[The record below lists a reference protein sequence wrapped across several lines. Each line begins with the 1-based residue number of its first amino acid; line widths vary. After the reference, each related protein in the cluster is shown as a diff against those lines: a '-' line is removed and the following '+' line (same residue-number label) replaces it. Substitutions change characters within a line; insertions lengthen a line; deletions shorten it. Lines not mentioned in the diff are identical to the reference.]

1 LSPTRLFACMSCG
14 QHFEL
19 SRIVADSSLNM
30 TLCPECG
37 GHEIQTLGEGTRAT
51 VAEPAHAAATEPAS
65 QAAPAQTVA
74 TKPATTE
81 SAAGEDAA

>member
-1 LSPTRLFACMSCG
+1 MTCG

-37 GHEIQTLGEGTRAT
+37 GHEIQTIGESSREAAPETAT
-51 VAEPAHAAATEPAS
+51 AEQPAATEP
-65 QAAPAQTVA
+65 
-74 TKPATTE
+74 E
-81 SAAGEDAA
+81 AGETAA